1 MILSISCMRKVI
13 LTNMNTKLIST
24 SQSSMS
30 EILSKH
36 TEQLKSASD
45 KNAAQQLKNYDIEKN
60 TVIR

>member
-1 MILSISCMRKVI
+1 M
-13 LTNMNTKLIST
+13 TQNMNTKIIST

-36 TEQLKSASD
+36 AEQLKFASD
-45 KNAAQQLKNYDIEKN
+45 KNAAQQLKNYDIVKN

>member
-1 MILSISCMRKVI
+1 MLLQISLLKKVI
-13 LTNMNTKLIST
+13 ITNMNTKIIST

-36 TEQLKSASD
+36 ADQLKSASD

>member
-1 MILSISCMRKVI
+1 MLLQISLLKKVI
-13 LTNMNTKLIST
+13 ITNMNTKIIST
-24 SQSSMS
+24 AQSSMS

>member
-1 MILSISCMRKVI
+1 MLLQISLLKKVI
-13 LTNMNTKLIST
+13 ITNMNTKIIST

-45 KNAAQQLKNYDIEKN
+45 KNAAQQLKNYDIVKN

>member
-1 MILSISCMRKVI
+1 MLLQISLLKKVI
-13 LTNMNTKLIST
+13 ITNMSTKIIST

-30 EILSKH
+30 EVLSKH

>member
-1 MILSISCMRKVI
+1 MLLQISLLKKVI
-13 LTNMNTKLIST
+13 ITNMNTKIVST

-30 EILSKH
+30 EVLSKH

-45 KNAAQQLKNYDIEKN
+45 ENAAQQLKNYDIEKN

>member
-1 MILSISCMRKVI
+1 MS
-13 LTNMNTKLIST
+13 TKIIST

-36 TEQLKSASD
+36 AEQLKSASD

>member
-1 MILSISCMRKVI
+1 MLLQISLLKKVI
-13 LTNMNTKLIST
+13 ITNMDTKIVST

>member
-1 MILSISCMRKVI
+1 MLLQISLLKKVI
-13 LTNMNTKLIST
+13 ITNMSTKIIST

-36 TEQLKSASD
+36 IEQLKSASD

>member
-1 MILSISCMRKVI
+1 MWTMS
-13 LTNMNTKLIST
+13 TKIIST

-36 TEQLKSASD
+36 TEQLKSVSD